1 MVSHCGYNL
10 PFSDNQW
17 FWTYFMWLLTNLST
31 FWCICSS
38 LLPILTSDLLK
49 VCQILKLL
57 CSEQSK
63 LSAHLVK
70 AIIFTTPTKR
80 PHNLPPRN
88 AWSHPNH
95 GSACSSCCSRLC
107 PQQPSKCHASLCPLR
122 ECSHPI
128 FPPACL
134 LTSFS
139 AFWNILHETAA
150 TSSAFSLP
158 LMQFHFFS

>member
-1 MVSHCGYNL
+1 
-10 PFSDNQW
+10 
-17 FWTYFMWLLTNLST
+17 MWLLTNVST

-57 CSEQSK
+57 RSEQSK

-88 AWSHPNH
+88 ATISSQPRL
-95 GSACSSCCSRLC
+95 CLSSCCSRLC
-107 PQQPSKCHASLCPLR
+107 PQQPSRCHASLCPLR
-122 ECSHPI
+122 ERSHPI

-139 AFWNILHETAA
+139 AFWNILHAIAA